1 MTGDG
6 NVCTVEF
13 RVRFDEAGPDG
24 LVRTSTL
31 LRYAQDLAS
40 YAEPSFQPPVITH
53 GFLPPTTRVA

>member
-31 LRYAQDLAS
+31 LRYAQDLAAHHS
-40 YAEPSFQPPVITH
+40 AERGFDRAWYAER
-53 GFLPPTTRVA
+53 GLA